1 MIIIIGSSISEDKL
15 PTFSEFKIIE
25 SAAEAKMTLRLTN
38 NPTAVFVH
46 ESLAKDLNTPLVSKA
61 IRDNFIYFSNDN
73 ELLKKISGISDED
86 GATETK
92 AEEPK
97 VETKV
102 EPKANVGVNETP
114 KKPEKPTV
122 IVPPAPVEMGSKGET
137 RGSSVVDPK
146 KETETAPVAPIIP
159 VATPVATTEK
169 KSATSGVII
178 PETKSVVSTSTDDG
192 ITEIDETDDD
202 VFSNTFKIPMS
213 INGSYDAM
221 AAKLKAKEE
230 QLSQFQQMFTSK
242 CEEYDTMIREQDES
256 TAQIIKTYENKL
268 KEASTAFNKLKNDY
282 SKAMSTTGKYHVYAE
297 KTKGVLKEGF
307 ASAEKEAIQSLGLDL
322 CIMCT
327 AGDVTDMHFMMQQN
341 IETFKEDYVFID
353 FTGTHFFDTMYQ
365 TNLSGALRLF
375 SFVSQDE
382 LTSLKNS
389 FYHKEKADIIAEY
402 NFHDITF
409 LDSDWV
415 TFFKNLKIMFPDRK
429 IILLFNS
436 ISSFSVLY
444 TLSKLATIFKA
455 YVHLRCSYF
464 SIQNTYTRLRLV
476 PVSRG
481 IKLVATYYFDDV
493 KDIITEVG
501 KKYEIKTSTD
511 ILSLSTIENR
521 LTK

>member
-15 PTFSEFKIIE
+15 PTLSEFKIIE
-25 SAAEAKMTLRLTN
+25 GAAEAKMTLRLTN

-61 IRDNFIYFSNDN
+61 IRDNFVYFSNDN
-73 ELLKKISGISDED
+73 DLLKKISGISDED
-86 GATETK
+86 NSNNEAKQDTVK
-92 AEEPK
+92 
-97 VETKV
+97 
-102 EPKANVGVNETP
+102 ETP
-114 KKPEKPTV
+114 AKPVEVPKKQDKPTV
-122 IVPPAPVEMGSKGET
+122 IVPPAPT
-137 RGSSVVDPK
+137 PAPATAVVSEPAKPVPADVK
-146 KETETAPVAPIIP
+146 KETGVKPGVTSQENKPAVTNVS
-159 VATPVATTEK
+159 TPEAK
-169 KSATSGVII
+169 
-178 PETKSVVSTSTDDG
+178 PVVSTSIDDG

-282 SKAMSTTGKYHVYAE
+282 SKVTSTTGKYHVYAE

-307 ASAEKEAIQSLGLDL
+307 APAEKEAIQSLGLDL

-375 SFVSQDE
+375 NFVSQDE

-476 PVSRG
+476 PASRG

-521 LTK
+521 LNK

>member
-86 GATETK
+86 NSNNEAKQDTVKEIPAK
-92 AEEPK
+92 P
-97 VETKV
+97 VEV
-102 EPKANVGVNETP
+102 P
-114 KKPEKPTV
+114 KKQDKPTV
-122 IVPPAPVEMGSKGET
+122 IVPPVSTPAPAT
-137 RGSSVVDPK
+137 AVVSEPAKPVPADVN
-146 KETETAPVAPIIP
+146 KETGVKPGV
-159 VATPVATTEK
+159 
-169 KSATSGVII
+169 TSQENKPAVTNVST
-178 PETKSVVSTSTDDG
+178 PETKSVVSTSIDDG

-375 SFVSQDE
+375 SSVSQDE